1 MPRIRELSASYHP
14 SQHSHKGQG
23 RRGCTLAQRKMED
36 SHCHPL
42 LCNPSFKQG
51 KFGFG
56 SFFFTSFLGKW
67 EVSNKPVCWW
77 GTYSSLRSSTTP
89 FAVFMASNLYI
100 YIYTHIHRL
109 WGFIY
114 PFILKKSYKKYCLY
128 NLKTLTIKLFILE
141 QALRFVVS
149 PAVRGPVSPK
159 IQRGEM
165 KLTALEAAVGD
176 YLGTGAAIL
185 ACCWGENCCFLPPFS
200 LFSAELCWS
209 QQHCIR
215 GLDPH

>member
-1 MPRIRELSASYHP
+1 MLSLTTFPACHASGSSLLSIIHP
-14 SQHSHKGQG
+14 STPTKGRAG
-23 RRGCTLAQRKMED
+23 EAALWHRGKWKILTAILSCAIPVLSRVSLD
-36 SHCHPL
+36 L
-42 LCNPSFKQG
+42 VV
-51 KFGFG
+51 
-56 SFFFTSFLGKW
+56 SFLLLFLANEKLATSQCAG
-67 EVSNKPVCWW
+67 EVLTLHSGPQLLLLLFSWHL
-77 GTYSSLRSSTTP
+77 TYI
-89 FAVFMASNLYI
+89 FI
-100 YIYTHIHRL
+100 YIHTYTDYEDLFTHS
-109 WGFIY
+109 Y
-114 PFILKKSYKKYCLY
+114 SKKSYKKYCLY

-200 LFSAELCWS
+200 LFSAELC
-209 QQHCIR
+209 
-215 GLDPH
+215 